1 MKNFFQNGWKMLFF
15 SPISERTSY
24 LITSYQQYAQFELT
38 YFVYLSKILKIR
50 SKGVAKIADFVG
62 ISERA

>member
-1 MKNFFQNGWKMLFF
+1 MLLF

-24 LITSYQQYAQFELT
+24 LITVYQQYVQFGLN
-38 YFVYLSKILKIR
+38 YFVHLSKFLKIH